1 MNKYKILHL
10 EDNVNDSELLQFVL
24 QNGGLKYDY
33 KRVDNKNDYVKELSS
48 GIYDIVIA
56 DYSLPLYSGYQAL
69 ELARQYNPHIPF
81 IFVSGT
87 LGEENA
93 ISMLKQGASDYL
105 LKGNLKRLISA
116 IEHSIN
122 ESNTKVEKIKAEEKL
137 RDSLKEKE
145 LLLREIH
152 HRVKNNLQIISSLV
166 KLQAVSQKNKET
178 QDILLETNNRIMAM
192 SIIHQ
197 KLYQSVNIS
206 KVNFEE
212 YPKSLMSYLSNIYSD
227 KKSNIRFNVN
237 VDNVNLDV
245 DTSVPC
251 GLLMNEIITNSLK
264 HAFDER
270 GGEINLEMKKH
281 NDNKYYLII
290 SDNGKGLGFDFDE
303 YSGDTLGVQLIR
315 ALVNQLDG
323 NLEIDSSMGTK
334 YSISFNRL
342 KYSER
347 T

>member
-1 MNKYKILHL
+1 
-10 EDNVNDSELLQFVL
+10 
-24 QNGGLKYDY
+24 
-33 KRVDNKNDYVKELSS
+33 
-48 GIYDIVIA
+48 
-56 DYSLPLYSGYQAL
+56 
-69 ELARQYNPHIPF
+69 
-81 IFVSGT
+81 
-87 LGEENA
+87 
-93 ISMLKQGASDYL
+93 
-105 LKGNLKRLISA
+105 
-116 IEHSIN
+116 
-122 ESNTKVEKIKAEEKL
+122 
-137 RDSLKEKE
+137 
-145 LLLREIH
+145 
-152 HRVKNNLQIISSLV
+152 
-166 KLQAVSQKNKET
+166 
-178 QDILLETNNRIMAM
+178 
-192 SIIHQ
+192 
-197 KLYQSVNIS
+197 
-206 KVNFEE
+206 
-212 YPKSLMSYLSNIYSD
+212 
-227 KKSNIRFNVN
+227 
-237 VDNVNLDV
+237 VNLDV